1 MTMTDLARQL
11 GLSKGQVSKLA
22 AKGMPVDDLDAAKR
36 WRHNNLDP
44 SWAKSERGSPS
55 YRVPGA
61 DDPVG
66 VVLRVGIPPGLLD
79 PVLITLMAADAGFH
93 FSGEESLRLSEA
105 FADLYM
111 QTTDDLLGDTG
122 RYNTPDT
129 LRTGEGSAERT
140 SVVAELDK
148 LLSIRRLLD
157 KDDRL
162 INACVPRGG
171 E

>member
-22 AKGMPVDDLDAAKR
+22 AKGMPVDDLAAAKR

-44 SWAKSERGSPS
+44 SWAKPQRGSRS
-55 YRVPGA
+55 DRIPGA

-66 VVLRVGIPPGLLD
+66 IVLRVGIPPGLLD
-79 PVLITLMAADAGFH
+79 PVLISLMASDAGFN
-93 FSGEESLRLSEA
+93 FGGEESLKLAEG

-111 QTTDDLLGDTG
+111 QTTDDLLGDVG
-122 RYNTPDT
+122 RYNTPDK
-129 LRTGEGSAERT
+129 LRTREGSVERA

-148 LLSIRRLLD
+148 LLSVRRLM
-157 KDDRL
+157 
-162 INACVPRGG
+162 G
-171 E
+171 ETQK